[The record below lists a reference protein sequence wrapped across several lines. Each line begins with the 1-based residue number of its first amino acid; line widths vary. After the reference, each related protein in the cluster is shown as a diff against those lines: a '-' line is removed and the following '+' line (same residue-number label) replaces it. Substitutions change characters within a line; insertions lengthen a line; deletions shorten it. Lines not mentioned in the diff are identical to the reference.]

1 MKPLLLAVL
10 AHAALL
16 PGGCATRRVQDDR
29 VGSAARQLAAIDV
42 DPSHYG
48 SDAEYRRHVCDQV
61 RDTVAQTSSASE
73 LSQLH
78 YECRRLRNETP
89 ATPDDRRSRINVLG
103 DVAPLHVYYRL
114 AALGTDDGAKALVDL
129 FADENLKFGCDHGV
143 SLCSAITRCGKRA
156 LPYLAKLTA
165 SGRASRLPERR
176 GNLVPQLIDLIGKGV
191 LYNPELDAA
200 TIEEYRIPT
209 RTSEVQRSMGD
220 GMTDNE

>member
-10 AHAALL
+10 AHAALFL
-16 PGGCATRRVQDDR
+16 GGCATRRVRDDP
-29 VGSAARQLAAIDV
+29 VGSAAGQLAAIDV

-48 SDAEYRRHVCDQV
+48 SDAEYRRHVCGKICE
-61 RDTVAQTSSASE
+61 TVAQIPSASE
-73 LSQLH
+73 LKRLH
-78 YECRRLRNETP
+78 HECRRLRNETL
-89 ATPDDRRSRINVLG
+89 ATPDDRRSRINVFG
-103 DVAPLHVYYRL
+103 DVAPLHIYYRL

-143 SLCSAITRCGKRA
+143 SLCTAITRCGKRA
-156 LPYLAKLTA
+156 LPYLAKLAA

-191 LYNPELDAA
+191 LYNSELDAA

-209 RTSEVQRSMGD
+209 RTSEAQRSMGD
-220 GMTDNE
+220 SMTDNE